1 MSAAAALQ
9 RAAPAP
15 AAGMAAVPKVLQRA
29 CACGGGAGASGKCSG
44 CETQEK
50 LGVSRFQRK
59 LEVSAPDDPYEKEAD
74 EVADRVMRM
83 PGPAASPLPVSPIV
97 QRDPMGPGDEDE
109 PVAQRE
115 AATGAGTAAPSGF
128 AVALGAQSGGAALPA
143 AARSF
148 FEPRFRRDLGHVRI
162 HDGASAGAMAR
173 DINARAFT
181 AGSDIYFAP
190 GQYDPASSAGL
201 RLLAHELTHVFQ
213 QGGTTG
219 SIQRLCT
226 AAATCGGGG
235 PVAGS
240 PGAFVGGAV
249 ASRRSA
255 RDRRQAMTPAR
266 ARSTGHAGRARQLE
280 IVLEGFDPAERAL
293 IHGIFVDQDIPS
305 GFAAFN
311 QGCADWRSEAL
322 PATDPDPDGMAG
334 ATQRCVFVPDRLNQ
348 EALAFNNG
356 AATVGGRPRD
366 DWRTDTLVTLT
377 HEVEH
382 ARFSQVTE
390 PALPLPAGVTTP
402 TCTRAAVFSD
412 LTEIAAIVREFP
424 LRWDDAQRE
433 TNPTGPAHHR
443 LDRDLNFNILTSSQ
457 SIQGALTNMGC
468 VCECAEVD
476 LLVSQAVTAVTA
488 SMTAPQRAALRS
500 EFQSRL
506 PGPGRPSWP
515 ATP

>member
-1 MSAAAALQ
+1 MSAASLSQQAAASSVTALP
-9 RAAPAP
+9 PAP
-15 AAGMAAVPKVLQRA
+15 KMLQRA
-29 CACGGGAGASGKCSG
+29 CACGGPAGTAGKCSA
-44 CETQEK
+44 CDAEDK
-50 LGVSRFQRK
+50 LGASLLQPK
-59 LEVSAPDDPYEKEAD
+59 LTVGAPDDPYEKEAD
-74 EVADRVMRM
+74 AVADRVMRM
-83 PGPAASPLPVSPIV
+83 PGPAAAPPEVRPVV
-97 QRDPMGPGDEDE
+97 R
-109 PVAQRE
+109 RE
-115 AATGAGTAAPSGF
+115 AAPEQEHEPAQRKPARAGFAAPAG
-128 AVALGAQSGGAALPA
+128 PA
-143 AARSF
+143 AALGRTGGGAPLPPAARSY
-148 FEPRFRRDLGHVRI
+148 FEPRFGRDLGHVRI
-162 HDGASAGAMAR
+162 HDGASAAAMAH
-173 DINARAFT
+173 DIDARAFT
-181 AGSDIYFAP
+181 HGRDIYFAS
-190 GQYDPASSAGL
+190 GQFDPDSQSG
-201 RLLAHELTHVFQ
+201 RHLLAHELTHVFQ
-213 QGGTTG
+213 QKGADGP
-219 SIQRLCT
+219 IQRLCT

-240 PGAFVGGAV
+240 PGAFVGGGV

-255 RDRRQAMTPAR
+255 RDRRKAMTPAR

-280 IVLEGFDPAERAL
+280 IVLEGLDPAERAL

-311 QGCADWRSEAL
+311 QGCAAWRSEAL
-322 PATDPDPDGMAG
+322 PASDPDPDGMAG
-334 ATQRCVFVPDRLNQ
+334 AAQRCVFVPGQLNQ

-366 DWRTDTLVTLT
+366 EWRTDTLVTLT

-382 ARFSQVTE
+382 ARFTQVTE

-402 TCTRAAVFSD
+402 TCTRGAVFTD

-424 LRWDDAQRE
+424 LRFEEAQAE
-433 TNPTGPAHHR
+433 ANPTGPAHQR
-443 LDRDLNFNILTSSQ
+443 LDRDLNFNVLTSGQ

-488 SMTAPQRAALRS
+488 SMTAPQRAALRAA
-500 EFQSRL
+500 FQSRL